1 MALTESERKLLEKLQ
16 AKENSPDAEDY
27 EVRVRHS
34 DGSEASVPAS
44 RAKGWIKEKF
54 GIDLFDEIGDGEQ
67 GDGDG
72 DGQGDEGDGDG
83 GGAPSRS
90 YFKGKAAA
98 KKPAT

>member
-1 MALTESERKLLEKLQ
+1 MPLTDAERKLLEKLQ

-44 RAKGWIKEKF
+44 RARGWVKEKF
-54 GIDLFDEIGDGEQ
+54 GIDLFDEIGD
-67 GDGDG
+67 DD
-72 DGQGDEGDGDG
+72 QGDEGDQDQGDG
-83 GGAPSRS
+83 GEGGAPARS
-90 YFKGKAAA
+90 YFKGRSGS